1 MRKLSIFSALVF
13 QLVCTSSFAQDKADS
28 VMSLDRET
36 SVPMET
42 ASSTRVKTNNREVVP
57 FSVTAYF
64 LGGYSDQQFYNENPS
79 FGIFDSYISFNY
91 HINRDIRVSA
101 RPAFGYATAGNGRNG
116 DRVNNEDK
124 ATIRDFSFAAS
135 IRNIG
140 EDWLPDDV
148 TLKFKPRLFL
158 PTSDASKDQG
168 TIAKFRFEWEI
179 KYYVGRYNNFRVY
192 LVPNYYFQ
200 RNTVYASQP
209 VGTKPSLLY
218 TTRMADSE
226 HGVEYSY
233 DINKYFALKPAI
245 GFEESWSNTSQ
256 ANSDREKVQFRESS
270 WYYGGGLEINPSRA
284 WGFTLGVRTKKDM
297 INTDRSDETSYTIL
311 ADAVLF

>member
-1 MRKLSIFSALVF
+1 MMRKISIFGVLVF
-13 QLVCTSSFAQDKADS
+13 QLVCASSFAQDKADS
-28 VMSLDRET
+28 VMSIDRET
-36 SVPMET
+36 SVPMEAT
-42 ASSTRVKTNNREVVP
+42 SSTQVKTNTKEVVP
-57 FSVTAYF
+57 FSVTAFF

-79 FGIFDSYISFNY
+79 FAIFDSYISFNY
-91 HINRDIRVSA
+91 HVNRDVRLSA
-101 RPAFGYATAGNGRNG
+101 RPAFGYSTSGSGRNG
-116 DRVNNEDK
+116 EEMMDK

-140 EDWLPDDV
+140 EDYLPDDV

-158 PTSDASKDQG
+158 PTSDSSKEQG

-179 KYYVGRYNNFRVY
+179 KYYVGRYNNFRIY

-200 RNTVYASQP
+200 RNTVYLRPAL
-209 VGTKPSLLY
+209 GEKPAVLN

-226 HGVEYSY
+226 HGIEYSY

-256 ANSDREKVQFRESS
+256 ANSDREKTQYRESS
-270 WYYGGGLEINPSRA
+270 WYYGGGVEVNPSRA

>member
-1 MRKLSIFSALVF
+1 MRKISIFGVLVF
-13 QLVCTSSFAQDKADS
+13 QLICVTTFAQEKADS
-28 VMSLDRET
+28 VISLDRET

-42 ASSTRVKTNNREVVP
+42 SSAVKVENKSKEVVP

-91 HINRDIRVSA
+91 HVNRDVRLSM
-101 RPAFGYATAGNGRNG
+101 RPAFGYSTSGNGRNG
-116 DRVNNEDK
+116 DPQVDK
-124 ATIRDFSFAAS
+124 ATIRDFSFAGS

-140 EDWLPDDV
+140 EDFLPDDV

-158 PTSDASKDQG
+158 PTSDASKEQG

-179 KYYVGRYNNFRVY
+179 KYYVGRYNNFRIY

-200 RNTVYASQP
+200 RNTVYLRPAL
-209 VGTKPSLLY
+209 GEKPAVLN
-218 TTRMADSE
+218 TTMLADSE
-226 HGVEYSY
+226 HGIEYSY

-256 ANSDREKVQFRESS
+256 ANTDREKVQYRKSS
-270 WYYGGGLEINPSRA
+270 WYYGGGLEINPSRDF
-284 WGFTLGVRTKKDM
+284 GFTLGVRTSKDM
-297 INTDRSDETSYTIL
+297 INTDKSVETSYTIL

>member
-1 MRKLSIFSALVF
+1 MRKISIFGLLVF
-13 QLVCTSSFAQDKADS
+13 QLMGASSFAQDKVDS

-42 ASSTRVKTNNREVVP
+42 TSSTQVKANTKEVVP
-57 FSVTAYF
+57 FSVTAFF

-79 FGIFDSYISFNY
+79 FAIFDSYISFNY
-91 HINRDIRVSA
+91 HVNRDVRLSA
-101 RPAFGYATAGNGRNG
+101 RPAFGYSTSGNGRNG
-116 DRVNNEDK
+116 DPQMDK
-124 ATIRDFSFAAS
+124 ATIRDFSFAGS

-148 TLKFKPRLFL
+148 ALKFKPRLFL

-168 TIAKFRFEWEI
+168 LIAKFRFEWEI

-209 VGTKPSLLY
+209 VGNKPSLLY
-218 TTRMADSE
+218 TTTMADSE

-245 GFEESWSNTSQ
+245 GFEETWSNTSDV
-256 ANSDREKVQFRESS
+256 NTDRERNQYRKSE
-270 WYYGGGLEINPSRA
+270 WYYGGGIEVNPSRA
-284 WGFTLGVRTKKDM
+284 WGFTLGVRTKKDL
-297 INTDRSDETSYTIL
+297 INTDKSVETSYTIL

>member
-1 MRKLSIFSALVF
+1 MRKISIFGLLVF
-13 QLVCTSSFAQDKADS
+13 QLMGASSFAQDKVDS

-42 ASSTRVKTNNREVVP
+42 ASSTQVKANTKEVVP
-57 FSVTAYF
+57 FSVTAFF

-79 FGIFDSYISFNY
+79 FAIFDSYISFNY
-91 HINRDIRVSA
+91 HVNRDVRLSA
-101 RPAFGYATAGNGRNG
+101 RPAFGYSTSGNGRNG
-116 DRVNNEDK
+116 DPQMDK
-124 ATIRDFSFAAS
+124 ATIRDFSFAGS

-168 TIAKFRFEWEI
+168 LIAKFRFEWEI

-209 VGTKPSLLY
+209 VGNKPSLLY
-218 TTRMADSE
+218 TTTMADSE

-245 GFEESWSNTSQ
+245 GFEETWSNTSDV
-256 ANSDREKVQFRESS
+256 NTDRERNQYRKSE
-270 WYYGGGLEINPSRA
+270 WYYGAGIEVNPSRA
-284 WGFTLGVRTKKDM
+284 WGFTLGVRTKKDL
-297 INTDRSDETSYTIL
+297 INTDKSVETSYTIL
-311 ADAVLF
+311 TDAVLF

>member
-1 MRKLSIFSALVF
+1 MRKISILGALVF
-13 QLVCTSSFAQDKADS
+13 QLICMSSFAQDKADAA
-28 VMSLDRET
+28 MSLGRDAST
-36 SVPMET
+36 PMET
-42 ASSTRVKTNNREVVP
+42 ASSTTVKKNAKEVVP
-57 FSVTAYF
+57 FGVTAFF

-79 FGIFDSYISFNY
+79 FAVFDSYISFNY
-91 HINRDIRVSA
+91 NINNDVRLSA
-101 RPAFGYATAGNGRNG
+101 RPAFGYSTSGNGRNG
-116 DRVNNEDK
+116 DPMMDK
-124 ATIRDFSFAAS
+124 ATIRDFSFAGS

-168 TIAKFRFEWEI
+168 LIAKFRFEWEI

-209 VGTKPSLLY
+209 VGNKPSLLY
-218 TTRMADSE
+218 TTTMADSE
-226 HGVEYSY
+226 HGVEYNY

-245 GFEESWSNTSQ
+245 GFEESWSNTSSV
-256 ANSDREKVQFRESS
+256 NTDRERAQFRKSS
-270 WYYGGGLEINPSRA
+270 WYYGGGLEVNPSRA
-284 WGFTLGVRTKKDM
+284 WGFTLGVRTSKDM
-297 INTDRSDETSYTIL
+297 INTDRSEETSYTIL
-311 ADAVLF
+311 TDVVLF